1 MGASPHSGIRLFA
14 EDIARPSQHE
24 MAALCFS
31 GMNASEIATESA
43 PTPAG
48 GSKLA
53 IRGVG
58 YDPASITWTAIVPV
72 AAFNGAVQI
81 AAEFQVT
88 RADGAVIAGEAD
100 DYLFI
105 DAAGEM
111 LPIPKRIALLLVRA
125 ASPHEVKTS

>member
-1 MGASPHSGIRLFA
+1 MS
-14 EDIARPSQHE
+14 
-24 MAALCFS
+24 
-31 GMNASEIATESA
+31 ASEIATDRAPDRA

-48 GSKLA
+48 GKPPADGGKLA
-53 IRGVG
+53 IRGVD
-58 YDPASITWTAIVPV
+58 YDQASITWTAVVPV
-72 AAFNGAVQI
+72 TTFTGAVQI

-88 RADGAVIAGEAD
+88 RADGTVIAGEAD

-125 ASPHEVKTS
+125 ASPHEVKTP